1 MKVTDEIDKIK
12 KEGIDNVEYDS
23 DGNIRT
29 ERGTLETL
37 QASSPN
43 RNTQAET
50 FWNEP
55 IHVGDYY
62 PEEFGESKYDKNIP
76 N

>member
-23 DGNIRT
+23 DGNIKT

-50 FWNEP
+50 F
-55 IHVGDYY
+55 
-62 PEEFGESKYDKNIP
+62 
-76 N
+76 